1 MSTLI
6 GRVAGFSLIVL
17 ALMHPPAGHT
27 NPRTTTEI
35 RIEMTEF
42 VFRPAVVRLAAGR
55 PVRLV
60 LINTGQIAHQFETA
74 FLKKAPARIVGG
86 PLYAEV
92 VGLEVLG
99 VQPGASASMTLLPT
113 RRGRFPFACTIEGH
127 AEAGMRGVLEVR

>member
-1 MSTLI
+1 MTMLI
-6 GRVAGFSLIVL
+6 GRVAGLSLMVL
-17 ALMHPPAGHT
+17 ALMHPLAGHT
-27 NPRTTTEI
+27 NPETTAVL
-35 RIEMTEF
+35 RMEMTEF

-92 VGLEVLG
+92 VGLDVLG
-99 VQPGASASMTLLPT
+99 VQPGASASLTFVPT
-113 RRGRFPFACTIEGH
+113 RRGRFQFACTIEGH